1 MKAAPVTFY
10 TVDFQILVFT
20 SASNS
25 THVLYVM
32 VFVLWY
38 SARESGGGRIWRVCE
53 RICSSMHES
62 ASISSGRWLLM
73 EAAGL
78 PDMPE
83 D

>member
-1 MKAAPVTFY
+1 MQVFNYLFLTISVFNFYFKCMKGAPVTFY

-38 SARESGGGRIWRVCE
+38 SARESGGGRI
-53 RICSSMHES
+53 
-62 ASISSGRWLLM
+62 
-73 EAAGL
+73 
-78 PDMPE
+78 
-83 D
+83 